1 MHNQITVLRVK
12 HFTTIIITTTL
23 FNKEKSFLNQ
33 LITPN
38 WRNTNIYDIFQ
49 SRHTDIIDNNFK
61 YEIFSLS
68 PWKSTPR
75 DTPYSLSFS
84 LLSKINV

>member
-1 MHNQITVLRVK
+1 MHNPSTVLRVK
-12 HFTTIIITTTL
+12 HFTIIITTTL

-49 SRHTDIIDNNFK
+49 SRNTDIIDNNFK
-61 YEIFSLS
+61 HEIFSL
-68 PWKSTPR
+68 T
-75 DTPYSLSFS
+75 L
-84 LLSKINV
+84 KINTSRYSILFIFLSPKQE

>member
-1 MHNQITVLRVK
+1 MHNQSTVLRVK
-12 HFTTIIITTTL
+12 HFTTIITTTL
-23 FNKEKSFLNQ
+23 FNKEKRFLNQ

-61 YEIFSLS
+61 YEIFSL
-68 PWKSTPR
+68 T
-75 DTPYSLSFS
+75 L
-84 LLSKINV
+84 KINTSRYSILFIFLSPKQD